1 YQGNSTELINEL
13 SKEEC
18 FKKATAYSI
27 KSNHMKDRYII
38 LRFIGFYIYYS
49 KITNNIEYKGN
60 IDDFLSEIMLFLN
73 NAMDMYLI
81 SELKFMFKNTMN
93 FTYDNYGQDIFRFNN
108 LNGINKRPINMA
120 LFESLSYL
128 FTLCMQQGK
137 KPPKGAIDNLKL
149 EFDKSGKFVSG
160 IDSVTSVDYRFNK
173 VDEFLKDWNDYK
185 S

>member
-1 YQGNSTELINEL
+1 
-13 SKEEC
+13 
-18 FKKATAYSI
+18 
-27 KSNHMKDRYII
+27 
-38 LRFIGFYIYYS
+38 
-49 KITNNIEYKGN
+49 GN

-73 NAMDMYLI
+73 NTMDIYLI
-81 SELKFMFKNTMN
+81 SELKLMFKNTMN

-137 KPPKGAIDNLKL
+137 KPSKEAIDNLKL

-160 IDSVTSVDYRFNK
+160 IDS
-173 VDEFLKDWNDYK
+173 
-185 S
+185 